1 MNTKKSKTVDPIY
14 REKFIEDLNRFISK
28 VQSVENN
35 NPTTCATIFSN
46 SDRYSK
52 EKIYLQ
58 EIASETFST
67 TKDRGDALEKLILE
81 IFNRIELLDGISMT
95 RKETALGQL
104 DLQMVTVRDY
114 IYDVWGMIR
123 DKPAVEYIIGECKNY
138 TNPVGRPEIE
148 RICWRASKGACLAFF
163 IATEYT
169 QDAINEIA
177 DFNQNRQNI
186 LINSNGVYVIPISIS
201 MIEAI
206 VENDINFCY
215 FIKWAI
221 KNSKIMSIANYLK
234 LS

>member
-1 MNTKKSKTVDPIY
+1 VNTRKSKAVDAIY

-28 VQSVENN
+28 VQSAENN

-46 SDRYSK
+46 YDRYSK

-81 IFNRIELLDGISMT
+81 IFNRIELLDSISMT

-104 DLQMVTVRDY
+104 DLQMVTVEDY
-114 IYDVWGMIR
+114 IYDIWGMIR
-123 DKPAVEYIIGECKNY
+123 DKPEAEYIIGECKNY

-148 RICWRASKGACLAFF
+148 RVCWRAIKGGCLAFF

-169 QDAINEIA
+169 QDALDEVA
-177 DFNQNRQNI
+177 YFNLNIKNI
-186 LINSNGVYVIPISIS
+186 LPNFNGVYIIPISIS

-221 KNSKIMSIANYLK
+221 KNSKIMSIVNYLK

>member
-1 MNTKKSKTVDPIY
+1 MSKKKNKSVEPIY
-14 REKFIEDLNRFISK
+14 REKFIEDLNRFIRK

-35 NPTTCATIFSN
+35 DPTTCATVFSN
-46 SDRYSK
+46 RDRYSE

-58 EIASETFST
+58 EIASENFST
-67 TKDRGDALEKLILE
+67 TKDRGDALEKLILR
-81 IFNRIELLDGISMT
+81 IFNRIDLLDSITMT
-95 RKETALGQL
+95 RKETVLGQL

-123 DKPAVEYIIGECKNY
+123 DKPSVEYIIGECKNY
-138 TNPVGRPEIE
+138 TNPVGKPEIE

-169 QDAINEIA
+169 KDAIDEIA
-177 DFNQNRQNI
+177 YFNQNRQNI
-186 LINSNGVYVIPISIS
+186 LINFQGVYVIPISIS

-206 VENDINFCY
+206 VENNINFCY

-221 KNSKIMSIANYLK
+221 KNSKIMSIVNYLK